1 MPVLSP
7 SILAA
12 DFARLGDDVLA
23 AESAGVSSLHID
35 VMDGVLVPSISF
47 GFPVIESLRKIT
59 DMFFDVHL
67 MITDPDRYIERFAKA
82 GADLLTVHIEACKD
96 LDKTLSDIRAL
107 GVKSGIAL
115 HPETKIEDIFPHLAN
130 ADRVIVM
137 TVHTGFGGQKYLEE
151 CTDKI
156 KKLRAYIDQNGYKTK
171 IAVDGGVTPMNVDK
185 IIGYG
190 ADVIVSGSSVFNGDI
205 VENVKR
211 FNKIMGE

>member
-23 AESAGVSSLHID
+23 AESAGVTSLHID

-107 GVKSGIAL
+107 GIKSGIAL
-115 HPETKIEDIFPHLAN
+115 HPETKIEDIFPHLAK

-151 CTDKI
+151 
-156 KKLRAYIDQNGYKTK
+156 
-171 IAVDGGVTPMNVDK
+171 
-185 IIGYG
+185 
-190 ADVIVSGSSVFNGDI
+190 
-205 VENVKR
+205 
-211 FNKIMGE
+211 